1 MGQCKK
7 SGYLFIASGIA
18 FFAAAILAEQETFF
32 VLSASFIILGTISI
46 KKAIE

>member
-18 FFAAAILAEQETFF
+18 LFAAAILAEQETFF

-46 KKAIE
+46 KKAI